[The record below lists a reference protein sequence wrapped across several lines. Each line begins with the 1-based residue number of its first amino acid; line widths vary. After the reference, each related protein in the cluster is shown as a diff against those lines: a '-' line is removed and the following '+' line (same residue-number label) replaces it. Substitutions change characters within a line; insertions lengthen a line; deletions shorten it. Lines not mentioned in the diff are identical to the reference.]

1 MMRLDKFLVHVGIG
15 TRTQVKTMV
24 KQGRV
29 SVNNIIIK
37 KSEIK
42 INAEK
47 DVIKFD
53 NDVLVYSEFVY
64 FMLNKPKGVV
74 SATNDKTQKTVV
86 DLIDTH
92 VKDIFPVGRLDKDT
106 TGLLMLTNDG
116 KLAHELLS
124 PKKHVNK
131 VYIAKVDKQLPAQ
144 IIEDFKKGIILDDGY
159 NCLPAFLEIL
169 DNTTAQVTIQEGKFH
184 QIKRM
189 FEACDNKVVDLKR
202 VQMGPLKLDEQL
214 KLGEHRQLS
223 IEEVLLLKNAT
234 KK

>member
-1 MMRLDKFLVHVGIG
+1 MRLDKFLVHVGVG
-15 TRTQVKTMV
+15 TRTQVKTIV

-29 SVNNIIIK
+29 SVNDTIIK
-37 KSEIK
+37 KSDIK
-42 INAEK
+42 INAER

-64 FMLNKPKGVV
+64 FMLNKPKGVL
-74 SATNDKTQKTVV
+74 SATNDKSQTTVV

-106 TGLLMLTNDG
+106 TGLLIITNDG

-131 VYIAKVDKQLPAQ
+131 VYIAKVEQQLVAQ
-144 IIEDFKKGIILDDGY
+144 NIVDFKNGIVLDDGY
-159 NCLPAFLEIL
+159 VCLPAFLEIV
-169 DNTTAQVTIQEGKFH
+169 DNTTARVIIQEGKFH
-184 QIKRM
+184 QVKRM
-189 FEACDNKVVDLKR
+189 FEACNNKVVALER
-202 VQMGPLKLDEQL
+202 IQMGPLKLDEQL
-214 KLGEHRQLS
+214 KLGEYRQLS
-223 IEEVLLLKNAT
+223 VEEILLLKNAT

>member
-1 MMRLDKFLVHVGIG
+1 MRLDKFLVHVGIG
-15 TRTQVKTMV
+15 TRTQVKTTV

-29 SVNNIIIK
+29 SINNVIVK
-37 KSEIK
+37 KSDVK
-42 INAEK
+42 VNVEK

-106 TGLLMLTNDG
+106 TGLLMITNDG

-189 FEACDNKVVDLKR
+189 FESCDNKVVDLKR

-214 KLGEHRQLS
+214 KLGEYRQLS
-223 IEEVLLLKNAT
+223 VEEVLLLKNAT